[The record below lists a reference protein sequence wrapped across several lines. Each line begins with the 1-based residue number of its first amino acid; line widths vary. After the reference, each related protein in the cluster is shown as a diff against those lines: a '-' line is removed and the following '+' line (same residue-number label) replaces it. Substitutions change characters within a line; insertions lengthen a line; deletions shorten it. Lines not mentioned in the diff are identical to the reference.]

1 MAPRALCMTGWG
13 GQGSRCTA
21 GGRFARV
28 FACQSSNIIFHIN
41 FVRLRKIAHISLET
55 DRPAPEMDSD
65 DDYPMD
71 YGLDALTSLMDED
84 DFGNVFD
91 RDEENAAEN
100 DKPPTPPP
108 KLSFEDALAGPSE
121 PHHSKRKVKR
131 TSKEHENKTSTN
143 RKSTDGEKERQGSRK
158 STKQDTDR
166 TSQGGH
172 GDTEDDEA
180 NRSKEDLE
188 EELRQMREKMMMLE
202 QQLKKQKS
210 QDETSPT
217 VTKKSTPVNPYPSPP
232 QSRPQKTKTES
243 QNRLD
248 FLTGPAKSPS
258 PSQRSEEEPKRNGD
272 RLSFLKGDPSVAAS
286 TPKQKVKTSPKKKS
300 PTESFYSNGG
310 GKKRVAHQP
319 KQERGDGESHETG
332 TPRPLGLSVK
342 HNRNPTTGVKRELS
356 PSADTLA
363 PKRTKLLES
372 DPVLVDK
379 YSQIRILNPKISSE
393 TLRTKMEGRKMVRM
407 SVIKSHMRNGEIEG
421 DWVTMGV
428 LVKKIPPKTSS
439 NGKTFSIWKLS
450 DLRDCSMTVSFFLFG
465 DVHKNHWKND
475 EGTVLGLCNPSIM
488 KARDKGDTDVAL
500 TVDNPLKVMVMG
512 RSKDLGYC
520 KATKKAG
527 GQCENFVNRDQC
539 EYCEYHVHSQYKK
552 SKAKRGEFNSVIG
565 PPDPKK
571 KMLQKMMGKN
581 ESFMYGGHTYTTSS
595 PAATANKKKTQ
606 VNLDFLRVAGARS
619 MDAAVKAN
627 IVGKMEK
634 KKDEETLKK
643 LAAPSQAMQELLCA
657 PTVGSM
663 NLIKHL
669 GTEEKKAQ
677 PKVKPVSASE
687 LLKSHKQEM
696 LEMRKKQQAN
706 RQPSQAQASAAGSS
720 PETFYPKLG
729 KGLANSGDIVM
740 FDSPS
745 QKVSSSQ
752 KAMQRAIA
760 KIKVKGPLTPDNP
773 NAVKKKVSPK
783 AQEAIKSKV
792 EEASTSQ
799 GDTSSPPEED
809 KRKAKLFGEKMD
821 KNSEEYKKLVQAK
834 SSHSG
839 ALSEAQLEMQEK
851 YFAELEKKE
860 KMEDK
865 MATISYVKCKIVSC
879 KKCKYTYFSPS
890 ETCKTENHPLVWH
903 EGVKRFFKCMNCSKR
918 CISLQRYPKVACK
931 NCGSSKFERTTM
943 LADKKGPKLD
953 SETLNLRGEDEM
965 FLNKL

>member
-1 MAPRALCMTGWG
+1 
-13 GQGSRCTA
+13 
-21 GGRFARV
+21 
-28 FACQSSNIIFHIN
+28 
-41 FVRLRKIAHISLET
+41 
-55 DRPAPEMDSD
+55 MDSD

-91 RDEENAAEN
+91 RDQENTAEN
-100 DKPPTPPP
+100 DKPATPPP
-108 KLSFEDALAGPSE
+108 KLSFEDAIAGPSV
-121 PHHSKRKVKR
+121 PRHSEKKIKK
-131 TSKEHENKTSTN
+131 TSKEHENRANMNQKG
-143 RKSTDGEKERQGSRK
+143 TDGERERHGSRN
-158 STKQDTDR
+158 STKQGTTDTNR
-166 TSQGGH
+166 TAQRKQE
-172 GDTEDDEA
+172 DEDDDEA
-180 NRSKEDLE
+180 NKSKEDLE
-188 EELRQMREKMMMLE
+188 AELRQMREKMMMLE

-210 QDETSPT
+210 QEETSPAT
-217 VTKKSTPVNPYPSPP
+217 TKKSTPVASSTPS
-232 QSRPQKTKTES
+232 QLRQQKRETES

-248 FLTGPAKSPS
+248 FLTGPADSPS
-258 PSQRSEEEPKRNGD
+258 PSQRSEEETKRNGD
-272 RLSFLKGDPSVAAS
+272 RLSFLRADSNELSS

-300 PTESFYSNGG
+300 PTESFYSKGG
-310 GKKRVAHQP
+310 SKKRIAHQP
-319 KQERGDGESHETG
+319 KQDREDGDNHGTG
-332 TPRPLGLSVK
+332 TPRPLGPSVK
-342 HNRNPTTGVKRELS
+342 HNRNRTAGVKRELS

-379 YSQIRILNPKISSE
+379 YSQIRIVNPKISSE

-439 NGKTFSIWKLS
+439 NGKTFSIWKMS
-450 DLRDCSMTVSFFLFG
+450 DLRDCSMTISFFLFG
-465 DVHKNHWKND
+465 EVHKNHWKND
-475 EGTVLGLCNPSIM
+475 EGTVIGLCNPSIM

-500 TVDNPLKVMVMG
+500 TVDNPLKVMIMG
-512 RSKDLGYC
+512 RSRDLGCC
-520 KATKKAG
+520 KATKKGG
-527 GQCENFVNRDQC
+527 GQCENFINKDQC

-552 SKAKRGEFNSVIG
+552 SQAKRGAFNSVIG

-571 KMLQKMMGKN
+571 KILQKMMGKN
-581 ESFMYGGHTYTTSS
+581 ESFMYGGQTYTTTS
-595 PAATANKKKTQ
+595 PAAAANKKKTQ

-619 MDAAVKAN
+619 VDAAVKAN

-634 KKDEETLKK
+634 KKDEDTLKK

-657 PTVGSM
+657 PSVGSM

-669 GTEEKKAQ
+669 GTEEKRAQ
-677 PKVKPVSASE
+677 PKVKLVSASE

-696 LEMRKKQQAN
+696 LDMKKKQQAN
-706 RQPSQAQASAAGSS
+706 RQSSQAQGGAAGTS
-720 PETFYPKLG
+720 PEVFYPKLG
-729 KGLANSGDIVM
+729 KGFTNSQDIVM
-740 FDSPS
+740 FDSPPH
-745 QKVSSSQ
+745 KVSSSQ

-760 KIKVKGPLTPDNP
+760 KLKVKGPLTPDNP

-783 AQEAIKSKV
+783 AQEAIKSKLD
-792 EEASTSQ
+792 EASTSQ
-799 GDTSSPPEED
+799 DSQEPTEED
-809 KRKAKLFGEKMD
+809 KKKTKLFGDKMD

-839 ALSEAQLEMQEK
+839 SLSEAQLEMQEK

-860 KMEDK
+860 RMEDK

-879 KKCKYTYFSPS
+879 KKCKYTTFSPS
-890 ETCKTENHPLVWH
+890 DCCKKENHPLVWH
-903 EGVKRFFKCMNCSKR
+903 DGVKRFFKCINCSKR

-943 LADKKGPKLD
+943 LAEKKGPKLD

-965 FLNKL
+965 FLHKL

>member
-1 MAPRALCMTGWG
+1 MW
-13 GQGSRCTA
+13 
-21 GGRFARV
+21 F
-28 FACQSSNIIFHIN
+28 SSNYNSSIFSQHN
-41 FVRLRKIAHISLET
+41 FLVET
-55 DRPAPEMDSD
+55 ERSEMDSD

-91 RDEENAAEN
+91 RDEENDKDE
-100 DKPPTPPP
+100 KPPTPPP
-108 KLSFEDALAGPSE
+108 KLSFEDAIAGPSA
-121 PHHSKRKVKR
+121 PQHSGKKIRK
-131 TSKEHENKTSTN
+131 TSKENGNRASTN
-143 RKSTDGEKERQGSRK
+143 YKSTDGERERHGSRN
-158 STKQDTDR
+158 SAKQSDTDR
-166 TSQGGH
+166 TAQSRQE
-172 GDTEDDEA
+172 DDEDDEA

-202 QQLKKQKS
+202 QQLKKQNS
-210 QDETSPT
+210 QEDTSPAAN
-217 VTKKSTPVNPYPSPP
+217 KKSKPSASSTPS
-232 QSRPQKTKTES
+232 QSHQQKQKKETGNT
-243 QNRLD
+243 NRLD
-248 FLTGPAKSPS
+248 FLTGPAESS
-258 PSQRSEEEPKRNGD
+258 TPSQQSEVDTKRNGD
-272 RLSFLKGDPSVAAS
+272 RLSFLRGGPSELSS
-286 TPKQKVKTSPKKKS
+286 TPKQKVKTSPKKES
-300 PTESFYSNGG
+300 PPDSFYSKGG
-310 GKKRVAHQP
+310 SKKRIAHQP
-319 KQERGDGESHETG
+319 KQDREDGTPGTG
-332 TPRPLGLSVK
+332 TPRPLGPSVK
-342 HNRNPTTGVKRELS
+342 HNRNPTASVKRELS

-379 YSQIRILNPKISSE
+379 YSQIRIVNPKISSE

-421 DWVTMGV
+421 DWVTIGV
-428 LVKKIPPKTSS
+428 LVKKIPPKTAS
-439 NGKTFSIWKLS
+439 NGKTFSIWKMS
-450 DLRDCSMTVSFFLFG
+450 DLRDCSVTISFFLFG
-465 DVHKNHWKND
+465 EVHKNQWKND
-475 EGTVLGLCNPSIM
+475 EGTVIGLCNPSIM

-520 KATKKAG
+520 KATKKGG
-527 GQCENFVNRDQC
+527 GQCENFVNKDQC

-571 KMLQKMMGKN
+571 KILQKMMGKN
-581 ESFMYGGHTYTTSS
+581 ESFMYGGHTYTTTS
-595 PAATANKKKTQ
+595 PAAVANKKKTQ
-606 VNLDFLRVAGARS
+606 VNLDFLRVTGARS

-669 GTEEKKAQ
+669 GTEEKRAQ
-677 PKVKPVSASE
+677 PKMKLVSASE
-687 LLKSHKQEM
+687 LLKNHKQDM
-696 LEMRKKQQAN
+696 LDMKKKQQAN
-706 RQPSQAQASAAGSS
+706 RQSSEAQGGAAGTS
-720 PETFYPKLG
+720 PEVFYPKLG
-729 KGLANSGDIVM
+729 KGLGNSQDIVV

-745 QKVSSSQ
+745 HKVSSSQ

-760 KIKVKGPLTPDNP
+760 RIKAKGPLTPDNP

-783 AQEAIKSKV
+783 AQEAIRSKV
-792 EEASTSQ
+792 EETSTSQ
-799 GDTSSPPEED
+799 EDTLAPTEED
-809 KRKAKLFGEKMD
+809 RKKAKLFGDKMD

-839 ALSEAQLEMQEK
+839 SLSEAQLEMQEK

-860 KMEDK
+860 RMEDK
-865 MATISYVKCKIVSC
+865 MATINYVKCKIVTC
-879 KKCKYTYFSPS
+879 KKCKYTTFSPS
-890 ETCKTENHPLVWH
+890 ESCKKENHPLVWH
-903 EGVKRFFKCMNCSKR
+903 DGVKRFFKCMNCSKR
-918 CISLQRYPKVACK
+918 CVSLQRYPQVACS
-931 NCGSSKFERTTM
+931 CGSSKFERTTM
-943 LADKKGPKLD
+943 LAEKKGPTLD
-953 SETLNLRGEDEM
+953 SEILNVRGEDEM